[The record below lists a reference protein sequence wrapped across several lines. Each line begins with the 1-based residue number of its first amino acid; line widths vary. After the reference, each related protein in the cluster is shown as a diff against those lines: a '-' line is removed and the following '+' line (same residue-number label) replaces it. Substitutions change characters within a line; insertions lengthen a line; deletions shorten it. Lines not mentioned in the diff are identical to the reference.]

1 MRARELHD
9 LVTSPARAVPYADE
23 DAWCVLVDALV
34 AAVRDEE
41 RAKVLTVLDRLEIAA
56 RALPTSE
63 AVARLIAGIA
73 TRDYGTSRQ
82 ASPPGRRAEPGT
94 AHG

>member
-23 DAWCVLVDALV
+23 DAWCTLVDALV
-34 AAVRDEE
+34 AAVRTEE
-41 RAKVLTVLDRLEIAA
+41 RAKALLMLDRLEIAA
-56 RALPTSE
+56 RALPSSE

-73 TRDYGTSRQ
+73 TRDYGTSRDVGP
-82 ASPPGRRAEPGT
+82 SG
-94 AHG
+94 

>member
-9 LVTSPARAVPYADE
+9 QVTSPARAAPYADE
-23 DAWCVLVDALV
+23 DAWCTLVDALV

-41 RAKVLTVLDRLEIAA
+41 RVKARAGLDRLVIAA
-56 RALPTSE
+56 RALPSSE

-73 TRDYGTSRQ
+73 TRDYGTSEE
-82 ASPPGRRAEPGT
+82 ASALSQRAELGS
-94 AHG
+94 AHE